1 MKYSTNCLNFRKE
14 RQKNVKGN
22 EKSTHTLREKCP
34 NTELFLV
41 RIFLYSD
48 WIRRFTINLRIQSE
62 DRKIRTRNNSVF
74 GHFSRSNSSMEQK
87 ILLLFMMEWN
97 ILVFNAI
104 AWKVLKYGVFSG
116 RYFPTFGLNTERCSV
131 SLRIQSKCGKIQTRR
146 KKSVIGHFSCSV
158 LFSGSLHFQPFWNS
172 CPRNCYDVMNKLFFH
187 QSTFDLSIKLS
198 IVGSETGKMKS
209 MM

>member
-1 MKYSTNCLNFRKE
+1 MQVILNLVLICLWSILQTALILERKDKKMS
-14 RQKNVKGN
+14 RAMRNQHIHYVKNV
-22 EKSTHTLREKCP
+22 
-34 NTELFLV
+34 
-41 RIFLYSD
+41 
-48 WIRRFTINLRIQSE
+48 Q
-62 DRKIRTRNNSVF
+62 IRTRNNSVF

-97 ILVFNAI
+97 ILVFNAT

-116 RYFPTFGLNTERCSV
+116 RYYPTFGLNTERCSV
-131 SLRIQSKCGKIQTRR
+131 SLLIQSKCGKIQTRR

-187 QSTFDLSIKLS
+187 QSIFDLSIKLS